1 MTTLTEPAYW
11 SRSLVAAVDQAA
23 ARLMSTWPGAHP
35 DGPEDVRRKADGT
48 LVSAADT
55 DAEQILVKAITS
67 FDPTGVIV
75 TEEDPATHQARGNH
89 RALTWYID
97 PLDGTRQY
105 LDGSTDFAVLVSAWR
120 GQVPEFSVAA
130 FPAAGILAL
139 ADRDQATFR
148 PPIIEPTDQ
157 HPVYACYFE
166 PAGLRSLLPAGN
178 PLLVGAFE
186 STRALTEVARG
197 TAAGAVAEMCGHRAW
212 DIATLCHLITATG
225 RHITDEHGRPVRLD
239 GPDVTARYLVA
250 ADTRDLH
257 ALLLTALEPTP

>member
-1 MTTLTEPAYW
+1 MTTLTQPAYW

-23 ARLMSTWPGAHP
+23 ARLLSTWPGISMA
-35 DGPEDVRRKADGT
+35 GPQDVRRKADGT

-55 DAEQILVKAITS
+55 DAEQILVKAITHL
-67 FDPTGVIV
+67 DPTGLIV
-75 TEEDPATHQARGNH
+75 TEEDPATHQANTNH

-120 GQVPEFSVAA
+120 GQAPEFSIAS
-130 FPAAGILAL
+130 FPATGVLAV

-148 PPIIEPTDQ
+148 PLPQPPDQ
-157 HPVYACYFE
+157 RPVHACYFE
-166 PAGLRSLLPAGN
+166 PAALRERLSAGN
-178 PLLVGAFE
+178 PLLVDAFE

-212 DIATLCHLITATG
+212 DIAALCHLLIATG
-225 RHITDEHGRPVRLD
+225 RHITDEHGRPVRFD

-250 ADTRDLH
+250 ADTRELH
-257 ALLLTALEPTP
+257 SLLLTTLESTP

>member
-1 MTTLTEPAYW
+1 MTTLTQPAYW

-23 ARLMSTWPGAHP
+23 ARLLSTWPGAGMT
-35 DGPEDVRRKADGT
+35 GPEDVRRKADGT

-67 FDPTGVIV
+67 FDPTGLIV
-75 TEEDPATHQARGNH
+75 TEENPDTHHPRSTS

-120 GQVPEFSVAA
+120 GSTPEFSVAS
-130 FPAAGILAL
+130 FPAAGVLAV

-148 PPIIEPTDQ
+148 PVPQPPDQ
-157 HPVYACYFE
+157 RPVHACYFE
-166 PAGLRSLLPAGN
+166 PAGLRERLPAGT
-178 PLLVGAFE
+178 PLRVDAFE

-212 DIATLCHLITATG
+212 DIAACCHLLTATG
-225 RHITDEHGRPVRLD
+225 RHITDEHGHPVRFD

-257 ALLLTALEPTP
+257 SLLLTTLEPTP

>member
-1 MTTLTEPAYW
+1 MLLGGAPYW
-11 SRSLVAAVDQAA
+11 SRGLVPAVDQAA
-23 ARLMSTWPGAHP
+23 ARLLSTWPGTGMAC
-35 DGPEDVRRKADGT
+35 PENVRRKADGT

-55 DAEQILVKAITS
+55 DAEQILVKAITHL
-67 FDPTGVIV
+67 DPTGVIL
-75 TEEDPATHQARGNH
+75 TEEDPATHQANPNH

-105 LDGSTDFAVLVSAWR
+105 LDGSADFAILVSAWR
-120 GQVPEFSVAA
+120 GQVPEFSIAS
-130 FPAAGILAL
+130 FPAAGVLAI

-148 PPIIEPTDQ
+148 PAPQPPDQ
-157 HPVYACYFE
+157 PPVHACYFE
-166 PAGLRSLLPAGN
+166 PAALRERLPARH
-178 PLLVGAFE
+178 PLLVDAFE

-212 DIATLCHLITATG
+212 DIAALCHLITATG
-225 RHITDEHGRPVRLD
+225 CHITDEHGRPVRFE

-257 ALLLTALEPTP
+257 SLLLNTLESTL